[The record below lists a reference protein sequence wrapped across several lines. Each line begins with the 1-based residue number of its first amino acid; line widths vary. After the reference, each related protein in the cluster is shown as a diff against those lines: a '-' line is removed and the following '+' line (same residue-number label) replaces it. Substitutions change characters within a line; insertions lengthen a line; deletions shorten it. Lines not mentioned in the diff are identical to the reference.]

1 MMDNMYKLK
10 MAEYNISPFPE
21 DPTVTMAYVPYQ
33 NFGKTYEPAQGLE
46 NGTMFLDL
54 NKPFQGKCGGDKNG

>member
-10 MAEYNISPFPE
+10 LAEYNIPPLPE
-21 DPTVTMAYVPYQ
+21 DPTVAMAYVPYQ

-54 NKPFQGKCGGDKNG
+54 NKPFKGTCGGDQNG